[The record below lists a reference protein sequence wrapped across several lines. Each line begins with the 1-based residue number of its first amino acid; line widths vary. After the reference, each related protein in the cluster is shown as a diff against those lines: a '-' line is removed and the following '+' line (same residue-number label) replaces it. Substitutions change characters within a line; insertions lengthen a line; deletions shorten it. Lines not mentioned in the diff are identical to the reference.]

1 MNKIHALLDKRD
13 YQGYYAWIVFLI
25 IVISAIGLII
35 TFVNA
40 DSNSPS
46 SVSGTLNNGA
56 NVSSTNNVV
65 TGQYMCSQEDHDEA
79 VSLDPDPNNIQKQS
93 LDNQTNALKTRSN
106 ELDAEKA
113 QLDIASPSVDQND
126 QAALDAYNTEVN
138 NYNAALR
145 QYNVDQQALSSAI
158 DTYNVSE
165 QAHNNYLLQ
174 HCTPL

>member
-1 MNKIHALLDKRD
+1 
-13 YQGYYAWIVFLI
+13 
-25 IVISAIGLII
+25 
-35 TFVNA
+35 
-40 DSNSPS
+40 
-46 SVSGTLNNGA
+46 
-56 NVSSTNNVV
+56 
-65 TGQYMCSQEDHDEA
+65 MCSQEDHDEA